1 MYMKLIWD
9 IICDFFGNNII
20 IITLLSWFIAQIA
33 KVIVNAI
40 VNRKWSL
47 ERLIGDGGMPSCH
60 SATVCS
66 AATACGW
73 IYGFDSVVFAL
84 AFVIAIVVMHDATGV
99 RRETGKQATVIKEIA
114 DVINTSVIEDDEED
128 INIKKLKVLV
138 GHTPLQVLA
147 GALLGVL
154 ISLLLIGIGGIAYH
168 SGMLVSIF
176 P

>member
-1 MYMKLIWD
+1 MKLIWN
-9 IICDFFGNNII
+9 IISDFLNNNII
-20 IITLLSWFIAQIA
+20 LVTLISWFIAQVV
-33 KVIVNAI
+33 KVIVNAA
-40 VNRKWSL
+40 VNKKWSL

-73 IYGFDSVVFAL
+73 VYGFDSVVFAV

-114 DVINTSVIEDDEED
+114 DVINTNVIDDDDED
-128 INIKKLKVLV
+128 INIKKLKELV
-138 GHTPLQVLA
+138 GHTPLQVVA
-147 GALLGVL
+147 GAVLGVV
-154 ISLLLIGIGGIAYH
+154 ISLLLIAIGGVEYH
-168 SGMLVSIF
+168 SGMLISVL

>member
-1 MYMKLIWD
+1 MLI
-9 IICDFFGNNII
+9 
-20 IITLLSWFIAQIA
+20 
-33 KVIVNAI
+33 
-40 VNRKWSL
+40 
-47 ERLIGDGGMPSCH
+47 MPSCH

-73 IYGFDSVVFAL
+73 VYGFDSPIFAV

-99 RRETGKQATVIKEIA
+99 RRETGKQASVIKEIA
-114 DVINTSVIEDDEED
+114 DVINTNVIDDDEED

-147 GALLGVL
+147 GAVLGIV
-154 ISLLLIGIGGIAYH
+154 IALLLVIIGGVEYH
-168 SGMLVSIF
+168 AETLVTVL

>member
-1 MYMKLIWD
+1 MKLIWD
-9 IICDFFGNNII
+9 IISDFLNNNII
-20 IITLLSWFIAQIA
+20 LVTLISWFIAQVV
-33 KVIVNAI
+33 KVIVNAT
-40 VNRKWSL
+40 VNKKWSL

-73 IYGFDSVVFAL
+73 IYGFDSVVFAV

-114 DVINTSVIEDDEED
+114 DVINTNVIDDDDED
-128 INIKKLKVLV
+128 INIKKLKELV
-138 GHTPLQVLA
+138 GHTPLQVVA
-147 GALLGVL
+147 GAVLGVV
-154 ISLLLIGIGGIAYH
+154 IALLLIAIGGVEYH
-168 SGMLVSIF
+168 SGMLVSVL